1 MKIKTKR
8 QRISERFF
16 RRSENLAT
24 FAVMVKLKK
33 QSTMKNY
40 VIITDK
46 NDAILI
52 DETKLNHYNVAFK
65 TELTDLEKRFI
76 DLILKTDNLKFQL
89 FAYYIQ
95 KDGVKTQDWQITLS
109 TSSNMNA
116 KVNHF
121 EEVDI
126 DFYFT
131 QVEINNN

>member
-1 MKIKTKR
+1 
-8 QRISERFF
+8 
-16 RRSENLAT
+16 
-24 FAVMVKLKK
+24 
-33 QSTMKNY
+33 MKNY

-52 DETKLNHYNVAFK
+52 DETKLNHYNVAVK
-65 TELTDLEKRFI
+65 IELTDLEKRFI

-95 KDGVKTQDWQITLS
+95 EDGVKTQDWQITLS

-121 EEVDI
+121 EEVGI

>member
-1 MKIKTKR
+1 
-8 QRISERFF
+8 
-16 RRSENLAT
+16 
-24 FAVMVKLKK
+24 
-33 QSTMKNY
+33 MKNY

-89 FAYYIQ
+89 FAYHIQ

-121 EEVDI
+121 DEIGI

>member
-1 MKIKTKR
+1 
-8 QRISERFF
+8 
-16 RRSENLAT
+16 
-24 FAVMVKLKK
+24 
-33 QSTMKNY
+33 MKNY

-65 TELTDLEKRFI
+65 IELTDLEKRFI

-116 KVNHF
+116 KVNCF
-121 EEVDI
+121 DEVGI
-126 DFYFT
+126 DFYYTYT